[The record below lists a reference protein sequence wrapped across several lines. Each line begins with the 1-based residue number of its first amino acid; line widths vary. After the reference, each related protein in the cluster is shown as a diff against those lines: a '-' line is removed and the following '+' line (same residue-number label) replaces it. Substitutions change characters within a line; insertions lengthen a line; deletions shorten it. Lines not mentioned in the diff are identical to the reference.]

1 VIEFAAVFWIAV
13 IVFGI
18 IGLMRGWV
26 REVQVTA
33 AAILGMF
40 IIELIEPWV
49 YQVLVNRT
57 PAEMLAVDPL
67 GTLRRLVVLKVSILL
82 IIAFFGYQGPMVV
95 QFATQGRIKAN
106 RARET
111 VQEGILGLGTG
122 LLNGY
127 LIVGAIWWYVHIG
140 QYPFNWMISPLNFP
154 ESASVGLIALLPLR
168 YLVSPWLEILV
179 VVFFLIVLV
188 VVI

>member
-1 VIEFAAVFWIAV
+1 
-13 IVFGI
+13 
-18 IGLMRGWV
+18 MRGWI

-40 IIELIEPWV
+40 IIELVEPSIFP
-49 YQVLVNRT
+49 VLVNRT
-57 PAEMLAVDPL
+57 PADLLAVDPL
-67 GTLRRLVVLKVSILL
+67 GTLRRLVVLKIALL
-82 IIAFFGYQGPMVV
+82 IIIVFFGYQGPMVI

-111 VQEGILGLGTG
+111 VQEGILGLGFG

-127 LIVGAIWWYVHIG
+127 LIVGAIWWYIHVG
-140 QYPFNWMISPLNFP
+140 QYPFAWMISPLNFP
-154 ESASVGLIALLPLR
+154 DSASAELIAFLPLR
-168 YLVSPWLEILV
+168 YLASPWLEILV